1 MSAPSFSG
9 TFLRANRL
17 FLASLLLASLVSA
30 GLRAVDTD
38 RPSIGVDFDD
48 DASSLLVNAQWKEG
62 GVEKKESFIL
72 GKDMHLQFD
81 RVGSDWIKQDKGFKS
96 KNWEA
101 FMYPDGTGFLLMERE
116 YNGEG
121 FENISLTYYQYYPK
135 RRTGSLRPANGSP
148 YWSQDSKQLAIVEN
162 HKDGSYGVV
171 IYDTEQGNVQLSR
184 SKLSEAT
191 FKELTDG
198 FVRAR
203 VCDDEVP
210 CETTP
215 GKHKKKIN
223 KKK

>member
-1 MSAPSFSG
+1 MSAPSFS
-9 TFLRANRL
+9 
-17 FLASLLLASLVSA
+17 ASSLKASKLCVLLLLLGGV
-30 GLRAVDTD
+30 LRAVDTD

-72 GKDMHLQFD
+72 GKDMHLLFNRQ
-81 RVGSDWIKQDKGFKS
+81 GNDWIKEDEGFKS

-121 FENISLTYYQYYPK
+121 FENISLTFYQYYPR

-148 YWSQDSKQLAIVEN
+148 YWSADSKQLAIVDD
-162 HKDGSYGVV
+162 HKDGTYGLV

-184 SKLSEAT
+184 NKLTEAT
-191 FKELTDG
+191 FRELTDG
-198 FVRAR
+198 FARAR
-203 VCDDEVP
+203 VCDDSVP
-210 CETTP
+210 CETVP
-215 GKHKKKIN
+215 SKHKKKI
-223 KKK
+223 KK